1 MKLPPLPARGLALLL
16 MASLQ
21 LGASASRHLQ
31 FWAVTGTIQDV
42 ESYKRLAVGFKANT
56 GIDVDVTPLGWGN
69 FQTKYFASMAAG
81 LPPDI
86 GITNLG
92 GPFDYGTVGGL
103 VDLRAE
109 FPEATKAITGL
120 MNPKLLPM
128 FEQGD
133 KLYGIPADLSCPVI
147 YYRTDTFAKLGL
159 RPPATWSELDRLIG
173 DLEAK
178 GYRYY
183 FGFPNGAQWALNQ
196 YTLPYGITEFSMVNG
211 KPTVAWANPVFQ
223 KAVLEA
229 LTLWHMHDSPGTDL
243 GNRIIGMFASDEPG
257 TAVPLM
263 VDIHATASAILT
275 TAPQLAGKWSVA
287 AWPRADDGK
296 PYDIIG
302 GVTYVVFRQSPMKRE
317 AVEWMQ
323 YLNTPDAQRQLTLDR
338 AIRSED
344 AAVMISPLNALW
356 NSDSDA
362 FWAQPKLHALVPLK
376 NVIAQILPTFQTTP
390 ALHGSTE
397 AGRLEQN
404 LLDQMDTFIRDRMDE
419 MERKHGITRTE
430 LVRRFGAG
438 ELSDE
443 RAQLVAATAAELN
456 AKYAEITPKAE
467 AFLVNETAHYE
478 DRFGEIVR
486 HLPDYEHK
494 RDVLTVAKAIAVA
507 IMVVAACAIG
517 GIKRFRRHAISYAFI
532 APPLVAALV
541 FVFVPAAT
549 ALYLSFTDY
558 HPVLPLSTARF
569 IGLKNY
575 ADTYASGDLVAS
587 IWRTVR
593 YTLLSLPI
601 GVALALIFA
610 YLLNE
615 KLVGQRFWRFLY
627 FSPLVTSVVSIALIF
642 NQLFLDSKQGWLN
655 ALVLRLGLARDPV
668 PFLKSEHTFLQ
679 CVVALAV
686 WQGLA
691 FMVLVFVAGM
701 QQIPET
707 LFEAAALDGAKP
719 IRRFWNVALPG
730 LRPQIFFVS
739 VLGLIGA
746 FQVFETIYVLAGKSG
761 DAQARFGANDSALT
775 MAPLVYHT
783 GFETFEMGKS
793 AADAYVLFLLILAIT
808 AIQYT
813 VYRRSELKS

>member
-1 MKLPPLPARGLALLL
+1 MKLLPFAARTLAALLL
-16 MASLQ
+16 ACLA
-21 LGASASRHLQ
+21 LNANASRHLQ
-31 FWAVTGTIQDV
+31 FWAVTGTVQDV
-42 ESYKRLAVGFKANT
+42 ESYKRLARDFRAQT

-103 VDLRAE
+103 VDLRGE
-109 FPEATKAITGL
+109 FPEETKVITGL
-120 MNPKLLPM
+120 MNPNLLHM

-133 KLYGIPADLSCPVI
+133 KLFGLPGDLSCPVVF
-147 YYRTDTFAKLGL
+147 YRTDIFAKLGL
-159 RPPATWSELDRLIG
+159 RPPTTWSELDRLIG
-173 DLEAK
+173 DLEAH

-183 FGFPNGAQWALNQ
+183 YGFPSGAQWALNQ
-196 YTLPYGITEFSMVNG
+196 YTLPYGITEFSIVDG
-211 KPTVAWANPVFQ
+211 RPTVAWANPMFQ

-229 LTLWHMHDSPGTDL
+229 LSQWHMHDTPGTDL
-243 GNRIIGMFASDEPG
+243 GNRVIGMFASDEPG

-263 VDIHATASAILT
+263 IDQHAASSAILT
-275 TAPQLAGKWSVA
+275 TAPQLTGRWSVA
-287 AWPRADDGK
+287 PWPRADDGK
-296 PYDIIG
+296 AFDIIG
-302 GVTYVVFRQSPMKRE
+302 GVSYVVFRQSRMKRE
-317 AVEWMQ
+317 AVAWMKF
-323 YLNTPDAQRQLTLDR
+323 LNTPDAQRQLTLDR
-338 AIRSED
+338 ATRTED
-344 AAVMISPLNALW
+344 ATVMISPLNDLW
-356 NSDSDA
+356 SAKSDA
-362 FWAQPKLHALVPLK
+362 FWAQPKLRALIPLK

-390 ALHGSTE
+390 QLHGSTE

-419 MERKHGITRTE
+419 IERRHGITRTE

-438 ELSDE
+438 ELADE
-443 RAQLVAATAAELN
+443 KAQLMSATAAGLK
-456 AKYAEITPKAE
+456 AKYAEITPQAE

-478 DRFGEIVR
+478 DRYGEIVR
-486 HLPDYEHK
+486 NLPSYEHK
-494 RDVLTVAKAIAVA
+494 RDVLTVSKAIAGAILLVGVGLVA
-507 IMVVAACAIG
+507 GV
-517 GIKRFRRHAISYAFI
+517 KRFRKHAISYVFV
-532 APPLVAALV
+532 APPLIAALV

-549 ALYLSFTDY
+549 AFYLSFTDY
-558 HPVLPLSTARF
+558 HPVLPLATARF
-569 IGLKNY
+569 VGFKNY
-575 ADTYASGDLVAS
+575 ADTYASGDLIAS
-587 IWRTVR
+587 IWRTVH
-593 YTLLSLPI
+593 YTVISLPI
-601 GVALALIFA
+601 GLVLALGFA

-655 ALVLRLGLARDPV
+655 ALFLKLGLIRDPA
-668 PFLKSEHTFLQ
+668 PFLKSEHTFLN
-679 CVVALAV
+679 CVIALAV

-707 LFEAAALDGAKP
+707 LFEAAELDGAKP
-719 IRRFWNVALPG
+719 IRKFWNVALPG

-739 VLGLIGA
+739 VLGIIGA

-761 DAQARFGANDSALT
+761 DAAARFGANDSALT

-793 AADAYVLFLLILAIT
+793 AADAYVLFLLILALT
-808 AIQYT
+808 AVQYT
-813 VYRRSELKS
+813 IYRRSEAKS

>member
-1 MKLPPLPARGLALLL
+1 MKLLPFPARPLLALLIGL
-16 MASLQ
+16 QSLN
-21 LGASASRHLQ
+21 AVAARHLQ

-42 ESYKRLAVGFKANT
+42 QSYERLAVDFKAQT

-69 FQTKYFASMAAG
+69 FQTKYFAAMAAG

-103 VDLRAE
+103 VDLRSE
-109 FPEATKAITGL
+109 FPEETKAITSL

-133 KLYGIPADLSCPVI
+133 KLFGIPGDLSCPVLF
-147 YYRTDTFAKLGL
+147 YRTDIFAKLGL
-159 RPPATWSELDRLIG
+159 RPPKTWSELDRLIG

-183 FGFPNGAQWALNQ
+183 YGFPSGAQWALNQ
-196 YTLPYGITEFSMVNG
+196 YTLPYGITEFSMVGG
-211 KPTVAWANPVFQ
+211 KPTVAWGNPVFQ

-229 LTLWHMHDSPGTDL
+229 LSQWHMHDTPGTDL
-243 GNRIIGMFASDEPG
+243 GNRVIGMFASDDPG
-257 TAVPLM
+257 TAVPLII
-263 VDIHATASAILT
+263 DQHATSSAILT
-275 TAPQLAGKWSVA
+275 TAPQITGKWSVA
-287 AWPRADDGK
+287 PWPRADGGK
-296 PYDIIG
+296 AFDIVG
-302 GVTYVVFRQSPMKRE
+302 GVSYVIFRQSRMKRE
-317 AVEWMQ
+317 AIEWLKF
-323 YLNTPDAQRQLTLDR
+323 LNTPDAQRRLTMDR
-338 AIRSED
+338 ATRAED
-344 AAVMISPLNALW
+344 ATVMISPLNDLW
-356 NSDSDA
+356 SAKSDM
-362 FWAQPKLHALVPLK
+362 FWAQPQLQALIPLK
-376 NVIAQILPTFQTTP
+376 NVIAQILPTFQTTTS
-390 ALHGSTE
+390 LHGSTE

-404 LLDQMDTFIRDRMDE
+404 LLDQMDTFIRDRMDGI
-419 MERKHGITRTE
+419 ERKYGITRAE

-438 ELSDE
+438 DLATEKSALIAS
-443 RAQLVAATAAELN
+443 TAAELK
-456 AKYAEITPKAE
+456 AKYAAIAPQAE
-467 AFLVNETAHYE
+467 ALLVDETAHYE
-478 DRFGEIVR
+478 DRYGKIVR
-486 HLPDYEHK
+486 NLPAYEHK
-494 RDVLTVAKAIAVA
+494 RDVLTVAKAIAVSLLLLGSG
-507 IMVVAACAIG
+507 VVVG
-517 GIKRFRRHAISYAFI
+517 VKRYRKHAISYAFI

-569 IGLKNY
+569 VGFKNY
-575 ADTYASGDLVAS
+575 VDTYVSGDLLAS
-587 IWRTVR
+587 IWRTVH
-593 YTLLSLPI
+593 YTVITVPI
-601 GVALALIFA
+601 GLVLALGVAF
-610 YLLNE
+610 LLNE
-615 KLVGQRFWRFLY
+615 KLVGQRAWRFLY

-642 NQLFLDSKQGWLN
+642 NQLFLDSRQGWLN
-655 ALVLRLGLARDPV
+655 AVLLKLGVIRDPA
-668 PFLKSEHTFLQ
+668 PFLTSEHSFLN
-679 CVVALAV
+679 CVIALAI
-686 WQGLA
+686 WQGIA

-739 VLGLIGA
+739 VLGVIGA

-761 DAQARFGANDSALT
+761 DAQARFGANDSAMT

-793 AADAYVLFLLILAIT
+793 AADAYVLFLLILALT
-808 AIQYT
+808 AVQYT
-813 VYRRSELKS
+813 VYKRSEAKS